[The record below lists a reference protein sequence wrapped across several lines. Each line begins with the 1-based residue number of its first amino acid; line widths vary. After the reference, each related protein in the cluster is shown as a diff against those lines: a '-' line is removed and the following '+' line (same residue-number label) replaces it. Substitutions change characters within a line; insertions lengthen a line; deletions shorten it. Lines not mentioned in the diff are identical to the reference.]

1 MRPGPR
7 FVLKKLIRP
16 LNDEPRVPDF
26 MDHLTIETPEQIP
39 LEFALAG
46 IGSRFLALAL
56 DTLIQAAAAALLL
69 VLAIAVAPAALAWPQ
84 AGVWAAAILVFLLFL
99 IQFGYFAF
107 FEALWSGQTPGKR
120 ALHLRV
126 IKATG
131 RRLGTLDA
139 IARNLLRIVD
149 ALPGVYAVGVLSALI
164 SPESRRLGDYVAGTV
179 VVREGTGEEKDS
191 VAWAPTLSTAGTRYD
206 VNRVAGE
213 EFAVIE
219 AFLVRRDQLDHGV
232 RTAIAS
238 KILDRLAPKL
248 GLSAA
253 DRARPEAVLES
264 LAAQYRRQARSG

>member
-1 MRPGPR
+1 
-7 FVLKKLIRP
+7 
-16 LNDEPRVPDF
+16 

-131 RRLGTLDA
+131 R
-139 IARNLLRIVD
+139 
-149 ALPGVYAVGVLSALI
+149 
-164 SPESRRLGDYVAGTV
+164 
-179 VVREGTGEEKDS
+179 
-191 VAWAPTLSTAGTRYD
+191 AWERWMP
-206 VNRVAGE
+206 
-213 EFAVIE
+213 
-219 AFLVRRDQLDHGV
+219 
-232 RTAIAS
+232 
-238 KILDRLAPKL
+238 
-248 GLSAA
+248 
-253 DRARPEAVLES
+253 
-264 LAAQYRRQARSG
+264 

>member
-1 MRPGPR
+1 
-7 FVLKKLIRP
+7 
-16 LNDEPRVPDF
+16 

-46 IGSRFLALAL
+46 VGSRFLALAL
-56 DTLIQAAAAALLL
+56 DTLIQAAALLL
-69 VLAIAVAPAALAWPQ
+69 VLAIAVAPAALAWQQ
-84 AGVWAAAILVFLLFL
+84 AGVWPAAILVFLLFL

-107 FEALWSGQTPGKR
+107 FEAVWSGQTPGKR

-126 IKATG
+126 IKVTG
-131 RRLGTLDA
+131 RRSGTLDA

-179 VVREGTGEEKDS
+179 VVREGTGGEKDS
-191 VAWAPTLSTAGTRYD
+191 VAWTPTLSIAGTRYD

-219 AFLVRRDQLDHGV
+219 AFLVRRDQLDHGI

-253 DRARPEAVLES
+253 DRARPEAVLEP